1 MNFAVLKKKSK
12 NQVPDNKL
20 FCISVH
26 FLSVGS
32 ESCWVGPLGVQ
43 SLQLLSLTQR
53 QSKLPTQFTG
63 LQNHF
68 FTDALKTAYSS
79 QLKLY
84 WILSCGSDESSGF
97 HSSLLHPLWRGTWSH
112 VPTFDHRC
120 HFLQIQNQGISTH
133 ELFLL
138 AFRLWCSK
146 AYFWEMSLK

>member
-1 MNFAVLKKKSK
+1 MNFAVLKKGK

-53 QSKLPTQFTG
+53 QSKLPTQFAG

-146 AYFWEMSLK
+146 AYFWEMSPK